1 MKKIIS
7 LILLIIVVG
16 CSSSIN
22 EQVKCTVSSEE
33 MSSIVTYTISSNKIK
48 QIDLE
53 STIKLN
59 YLDITTFEQ
68 AVETIESKTGMN
80 VDIKDNGES
89 ISFSLRLDSKNY
101 EFLNFVGVPFEEGLV
116 DINDIENIVTY
127 SEENGATCIII
138 DNE

>member
-59 YLDITTFEQ
+59 YLDVTTFEQ

-89 ISFSLRLDSKNY
+89 ISFALRLDSKNY

-116 DINDIENIVTY
+116 DINDIENIVKY